1 MGLAERGRGQIM
13 NLNFDETLATNYK
26 SFSQKV
32 RVMSECWFLENLFCP
47 CCGNSCI
54 NKIKN
59 NAPVADMYC
68 QNCGEIFEIKSKKN
82 HFGLKIMDG
91 AYHTMI
97 ERITS
102 NTNPQ
107 LFIMNYSE
115 QLSVTDLIFIPKFF
129 FTPDIIEKRRPLSK
143 NARRAGWVGCNIL
156 YKKIPEQGK
165 IPIISARKEI
175 AAKDVLSS
183 YNKIKNLQVDSLNL
197 RGWML
202 DILNC
207 INDIKNEIFTLQEI
221 YQYADVLKIKH
232 SCNKNINAKI
242 RQQLQFLRD
251 KGFIE
256 FIGRGKY
263 RKLI

>member
-1 MGLAERGRGQIM
+1 M
-13 NLNFDETLATNYK
+13 
-26 SFSQKV
+26 
-32 RVMSECWFLENLFCP
+32 
-47 CCGNSCI
+47 
-54 NKIKN
+54 
-59 NAPVADMYC
+59 
-68 QNCGEIFEIKSKKN
+68 
-82 HFGLKIMDG
+82 
-91 AYHTMI
+91 
-97 ERITS
+97 
-102 NTNPQ
+102 
-107 LFIMNYSE
+107 
-115 QLSVTDLIFIPKFF
+115 
-129 FTPDIIEKRRPLSK
+129 SK